1 MLDPPSGE
9 WDSGGIRGVQY
20 LLPPGHGGLAPPPRA
35 AGWHKLSQLV
45 LDDPNVSRVFGKVGF
60 RNEDIKLA
68 ILCPCR
74 SSAAYP
80 CVAVRRFSSF
90 AASPPQTTLLSLIPP
105 GTLPARGEKNCRRI
119 AKILSRGRNPML
131 VITGDAREI
140 EGLTSGSHIF
150 FNFFDHCTLQIGPTS
165 ISTPLMTE
173 LPRRDT

>member
-140 EGLTSGSHIF
+140 EGLTSGSHISF
-150 FNFFDHCTLQIGPTS
+150 
-165 ISTPLMTE
+165 
-173 LPRRDT
+173 